1 MAGRSRVRRRR
12 GGWGKGFEKPQPRWG
27 NGFEKVP
34 TKWSIGF
41 ENLHA
46 LDAALAIEPPHQIA
60 RQRNGHARPG
70 DARTPW
76 TPGEDTPRADMYQLY
91 RAADWTSPPAPVIA
105 QAVTPTAASWCAT
118 DGGAR
123 PWKGCLRAG
132 SRRGVQL
139 ARSGR
144 GASEPRQLYLACEA
158 AILAV
163 VTRSS
168 TTRKAI
174 ETQRDLF
181 LGRGM
186 HDPRDA
192 PRGSLR
198 TGGLKLIVRP
208 PPATLGEVRRAR
220 SANRARTMSS
230 IDRSCPPPRV
240 ALLHEAITPARRLLW
255 RAPTRSNGA
264 PHEATHSAACPA
276 RCTRVRAGR
285 PHGARRR
292 WPQPAPARRV

>member
-1 MAGRSRVRRRR
+1 MR
-12 GGWGKGFEKPQPRWG
+12 E
-27 NGFEKVP
+27 
-34 TKWSIGF
+34 
-41 ENLHA
+41 
-46 LDAALAIEPPHQIA
+46 
-60 RQRNGHARPG
+60 RPG
-70 DARTPW
+70 P
-76 TPGEDTPRADMYQLY
+76 PGEDTPRADMYQLY

-105 QAVTPTAASWCAT
+105 QEVTPTAASWCAT

-144 GASEPRQLYLACEA
+144 HARTASAARARHSNAVRPAPGRDAVRQKPRQLYLAVRSCNPRRRYALVHHPKSNRDPAGSFPRPRNARSRGRATWIA
-158 AILAV
+158 AH
-163 VTRSS
+163 
-168 TTRKAI
+168 
-174 ETQRDLF
+174 
-181 LGRGM
+181 GRPQI
-186 HDPRDA
+186 DRA
-192 PRGSLR
+192 
-198 TGGLKLIVRP
+198 P

-276 RCTRVRAGR
+276 RCTRVRTGR

>member
-1 MAGRSRVRRRR
+1 MR
-12 GGWGKGFEKPQPRWG
+12 E
-27 NGFEKVP
+27 
-34 TKWSIGF
+34 
-41 ENLHA
+41 
-46 LDAALAIEPPHQIA
+46 
-60 RQRNGHARPG
+60 RPG
-70 DARTPW
+70 PR
-76 TPGEDTPRADMYQLY
+76 GEDTPRADMYQLY

-105 QAVTPTAASWCAT
+105 QEVTPTAASWCAT

-144 GASEPRQLYLACEA
+144 HARTASAARARHSNAVRPAPGRDAVRQKPRQLYLACEA

-186 HDPRDA
+186 HDPGDA
-192 PRGSLR
+192 PHGSLR

-230 IDRSCPPPRV
+230 IDRSCPPSQVCSSARGNHAGTAV
-240 ALLHEAITPARRLLW
+240 ALGSLRPVPTERPMKRLTVLL
-255 RAPTRSNGA
+255 A
-264 PHEATHSAACPA
+264 
-276 RCTRVRAGR
+276 VL
-285 PHGARRR
+285 
-292 WPQPAPARRV
+292 

>member
-1 MAGRSRVRRRR
+1 MR
-12 GGWGKGFEKPQPRWG
+12 E
-27 NGFEKVP
+27 
-34 TKWSIGF
+34 
-41 ENLHA
+41 
-46 LDAALAIEPPHQIA
+46 
-60 RQRNGHARPG
+60 RPG
-70 DARTPW
+70 P
-76 TPGEDTPRADMYQLY
+76 PGEDTPRADMYQLY

-105 QAVTPTAASWCAT
+105 QEVTPTAASWCAT

-230 IDRSCPPPRV
+230 IDRSCPPSQGCSSARGNHAGTAV
-240 ALLHEAITPARRLLW
+240 ALGSLRPVPTERPMKRLTVLL
-255 RAPTRSNGA
+255 A
-264 PHEATHSAACPA
+264 
-276 RCTRVRAGR
+276 VL
-285 PHGARRR
+285 
-292 WPQPAPARRV
+292 